1 MSDLDEKLIIKL
13 GQRITEQTAIFRM
26 IVASLHGIEA
36 NLRQMAISSNTTPNY
51 QRLLSEY
58 PSFDWPSIGATVL
71 NRDGDGVTAV
81 EWNGQIFTRRS
92 PDNSFASA
100 IWFSRSAGKDS
111 EGKNKYVRLITFKPH
126 SESGLIGA
134 KAKRAIGS

>member
-26 IVASLHGIEA
+26 IAASLHGIEA

-58 PSFDWPSIGATVL
+58 PSFDWPMGCLLMI
-71 NRDGDGVTAV
+71 
-81 EWNGQIFTRRS
+81 RS
-92 PDNSFASA
+92 TSPAPS
-100 IWFSRSAGKDS
+100 
-111 EGKNKYVRLITFKPH
+111 V
-126 SESGLIGA
+126 
-134 KAKRAIGS
+134 